1 MKQNIKTQTG
11 ASTNSIRS
19 QNTEAEDDS
28 IIRLK
33 FIITFDSASE
43 CVRWSSTLQGASDA
57 LSTDGYSRLE
67 SWFMLQQN
75 NGGTYKELVSAAEAK
90 FGKVFLTLHKGVF
103 LQLYQDM
110 VKFNNNDLDDDDD
123 DENVSLESDFSG
135 SDFGNSTM
143 DSSGSRLVDDIM
155 NDDFL

>member
-1 MKQNIKTQTG
+1 
-11 ASTNSIRS
+11 
-19 QNTEAEDDS
+19 
-28 IIRLK
+28 
-33 FIITFDSASE
+33 
-43 CVRWSSTLQGASDA
+43 
-57 LSTDGYSRLE
+57 
-67 SWFMLQQN
+67 MLQQN